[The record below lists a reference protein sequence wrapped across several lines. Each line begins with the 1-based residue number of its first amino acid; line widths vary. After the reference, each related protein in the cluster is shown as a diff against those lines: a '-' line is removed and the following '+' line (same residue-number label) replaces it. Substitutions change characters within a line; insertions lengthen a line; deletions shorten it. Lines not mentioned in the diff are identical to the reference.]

1 MISRSALG
9 RTTQAAYRRQ
19 CCAHRI
25 YSRGLASPAS
35 GTFQYETGDAAG
47 VKFASRDLA
56 GPTTTL
62 ALVAKAGTRYQFMPG
77 LADGLDKFAFKGT
90 HKRSSLRI
98 TREVELLGGELS
110 AYHSRENLVIGAKF
124 LRDDL
129 PYFVELLAEVAA
141 KTKYTAHE
149 WNEEVLPNIHLAQKK
164 LLANTKEMAINSAHS
179 LAFHRGLGTA
189 LHPTSSTALTKYL
202 HDEYV
207 ALYGS
212 VAYTKSNFAVVANG
226 AKHEEL
232 SKWVN
237 EFFADAPSQPPS
249 NAPTLQSPQSKYYGG
264 EERIAHATSNTMVLA
279 FPGSSSINGKYYKP
293 EFAVL
298 AALLGG
304 QSSIKW
310 SPGFSMLAKTAASHP
325 SAQVSTSTATYSD
338 AGLLYVTLRGG
349 AKDVRSAS
357 AEVVKSLKSISAGE
371 VSKEDIKKAVA
382 LAKFRALEEGQNIEA
397 GLELTGAGL
406 VQGGKAFQIDE
417 VAKSIDAVGEEH
429 IKKAAKS
436 ALETKAS
443 VSTVGDLF
451 VLPYAE
457 EIGLHV

>member
-1 MISRSALG
+1 MIPRSALG
-9 RTTQAAYRRQ
+9 RTSQAAYRRQ
-19 CCAHRI
+19 CCAHKV
-25 YSRGLASPAS
+25 YCRGLASPAS
-35 GTFQYETGDAAG
+35 GSFQYETGDAAG
-47 VKFASRDLA
+47 IKIASRDLA

-62 ALVAKAGTRYQFMPG
+62 ALVSKAGTRYQFMPG
-77 LADGLDKFAFKGT
+77 LADGLEKFAFKGT
-90 HKRSSLRI
+90 NKRSSLRI

-129 PYFVELLAEVAA
+129 PYFVELLAEVATQ
-141 KTKYTAHE
+141 TKYTAHE
-149 WNEEVLPNIHLAQKK
+149 WSEEVLPSIHLAQKK
-164 LLANTKEMAINSAHS
+164 LLANTKQMALNSAHS

-189 LHPTSSTALTKYL
+189 LHPTSSTALAKYL

-212 VAYTKSNFAVVANG
+212 VAYTKPNFAVVANG
-226 AKHEEL
+226 ATQDDL

-237 EFFADAPSQPPS
+237 EFFADAPSQPSPD
-249 NAPTLQSPQSKYYGG
+249 APKLQSPQSKYFGG
-264 EERIAHATSNTMVLA
+264 EERIAHATSDTMVLA
-279 FPGSSSINGKYYKP
+279 FPGSSSFNGKYYKP
-293 EFAVL
+293 EVAVL

-310 SPGFSMLAKTAASHP
+310 SPGFSLLAKTSANYP
-325 SAQVSTSTATYSD
+325 GAQVSTSTATYSD
-338 AGLLYVTLRGG
+338 AGLLYVTIRGR
-349 AKDVRSAS
+349 AKDIRSVS
-357 AEVVKSLKSISAGE
+357 AEVVKTLKSISAGE
-371 VSKEDIKKAVA
+371 VSKDDIKKAVA

-417 VAKSIDAVGEEH
+417 VAKNIDAVGEEQ

-436 ALETKAS
+436 AIEARAS

-457 EIGLHV
+457 EIGLNV